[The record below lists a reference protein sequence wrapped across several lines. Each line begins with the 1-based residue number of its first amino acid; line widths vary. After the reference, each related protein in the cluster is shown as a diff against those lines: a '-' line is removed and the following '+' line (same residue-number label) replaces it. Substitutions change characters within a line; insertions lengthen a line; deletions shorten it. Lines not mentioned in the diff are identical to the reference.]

1 LETLACWA
9 TAQHRQQGRRALYAD
24 AEDPGLWSNIHL
36 GGVHTILLAMPE
48 AYAKVMSIKELRNI
62 GFTGTITTT
71 AIFEEEVAALE
82 AAGADYVF
90 DETEIEALANEPPRA
105 RSLANEVNFFIAE
118 TAYMPMIGKSLG
130 RVLGPRGKMPE
141 PLTSDKDIAQLINR
155 ARNSI
160 KVRSKDRA
168 TFHESIGQRN
178 MQPETLV
185 ENVESVIMRL
195 EQKLERGAQNIRS
208 VYIKTTMGP
217 AVRVR

>member
-1 LETLACWA
+1 MTLEQITEAVKKVLETSPQRGFEESVDLAINLRNLDL
-9 TAQHRQQGRRALYAD
+9 TKPQNRID
-24 AEDPGLWSNIHL
+24 EE
-36 GGVHTILLAMPE
+36 ILLPHTKGKPVKIAVF
-48 AYAKVMSIKELRNI
+48 AK
-62 GFTGTITTT
+62 GD
-71 AIFEEEVAALE
+71 VAEKAK
-82 AAGADYVF
+82 AAGADYIF
-90 DETEIEALANEPPRA
+90 GETEIEALANEPPRA

-168 TFHESIGQRN
+168 TFHVSIGQRN
-178 MQPETLV
+178 MQPEKLV